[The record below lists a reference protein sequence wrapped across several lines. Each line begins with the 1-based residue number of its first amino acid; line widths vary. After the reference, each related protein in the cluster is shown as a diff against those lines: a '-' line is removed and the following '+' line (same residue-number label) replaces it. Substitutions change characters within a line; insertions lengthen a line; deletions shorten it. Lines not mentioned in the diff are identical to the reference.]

1 MGEVNSPRN
10 PAVPFHL
17 HFWEFRSIFPF
28 HGNGDFDVSPCWEE
42 NKGQKCLRKGGQKSL
57 EIMPSPSSMA
67 WSFLCV
73 PFPLCSPE
81 WKVDF
86 CSSFSLPRLHPA
98 LGSWQCQHS
107 HPGITVKIASFF
119 FDNKIQQPKLKQPGS
134 LSACLNRCDTN
145 SGPPLHEFL
154 VHRQINLYLFK
165 PWYHVVLYS
174 LQLNIILTDTKEL
187 YLLRACAKPFT
198 KIILLIWGG
207 RWSS

>member
-1 MGEVNSPRN
+1 MALNSFTLKVRCFHISLLSSKPKISNEETIGVHGWSQSPRN

-42 NKGQKCLRKGGQKSL
+42 KKGQKCLRKGGQKSL

-86 CSSFSLPRLHPA
+86 SSSFSLPRLHPA

-107 HPGITVKIASFF
+107 HPEITVKIASFF
-119 FDNKIQQPKLKQPGS
+119 FDNKIQQPFGIPVVPQSPDPWL
-134 LSACLNRCDTN
+134 
-145 SGPPLHEFL
+145 GPRGF
-154 VHRQINLYLFK
+154 V
-165 PWYHVVLYS
+165 
-174 LQLNIILTDTKEL
+174 
-187 YLLRACAKPFT
+187 AGC
-198 KIILLIWGG
+198 
-207 RWSS
+207 